1 MKEPNLMRHPGQD
14 GKTGDESPRADPAP
28 GRVTAAARR
37 VTRRASGCYVR
48 GVRVLGALVFLAGC
62 AGTMWATMG
71 IHLRRRPA
79 DVAFAVLAPVAALI
93 ALVGLLLVFVPGFF
107 G

>member
-1 MKEPNLMRHPGQD
+1 
-14 GKTGDESPRADPAP
+14 
-28 GRVTAAARR
+28 
-37 VTRRASGCYVR
+37 VR
-48 GVRVLGALVFLAGC
+48 ILGALVFLAGC
-62 AGTMWATMG
+62 ATTAWAVLG
-71 IHLRRRPA
+71 VHRRRRPA